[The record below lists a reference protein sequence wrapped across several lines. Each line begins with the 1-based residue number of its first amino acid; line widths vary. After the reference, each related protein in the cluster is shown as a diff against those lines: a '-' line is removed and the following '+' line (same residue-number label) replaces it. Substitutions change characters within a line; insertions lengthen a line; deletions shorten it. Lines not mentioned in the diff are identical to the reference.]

1 MSENIIQNSITAA
14 LQTADLVQKLASGVV
29 LTAENADSRLK
40 TNNIPERRTYV
51 SRNVQHLKR
60 VMGQTWFAEAL
71 TMEQFVTINNAI
83 IAGEDYL
90 S

>member
-1 MSENIIQNSITAA
+1 MSENIIQNSISAA
-14 LQTADLVQKLASGVV
+14 LQAADLIQKLASGVV
-29 LTAENADSRLK
+29 ETAENADDRLK

-51 SRNVQHLKR
+51 SRNTQHLKR
-60 VMGQTWFAEAL
+60 VMGQTWFTDAL